1 MRLMAATSAGAS
13 EAEPRELGESG
24 KLPFALGQMLK
35 CFWRLGVPLELCF
48 GQLLG
53 PFWGARITS
62 DFTKC
67 LVWDLQT
74 SSVLTA
80 D

>member
-1 MRLMAATSAGAS
+1 MAATSAGAS

-53 PFWGARITS
+53 PYWGGKDNLGFYQVSRMGSTNKQRTDS
-62 DFTKC
+62 
-67 LVWDLQT
+67 
-74 SSVLTA
+74 
-80 D
+80 